1 MQNEYEQFEKL
12 DKNLSQIFIM
22 KKKSY
27 SLEQKLK
34 LFFGFDFKKQKL
46 VSGIKQISRKITL
59 KNY

>member
-34 LFFGFDFKKQKL
+34 LFFGFDFKKNYPKEL
-46 VSGIKQISRKITL
+46 LITKYEQIF
-59 KNY
+59 